1 MTEGER
7 HGNPVLGFWQRIKH
21 ALRTRKRRRA
31 KDKSSKHSLEVDRMR
46 MRYMSN
52 GNEGFAEQG
61 DLFSEQKQEHA
72 WNLTDKEFVPHPHG
86 QPWRVGV
93 FIDVQNLYL
102 CVRSVF
108 GNQAKINYRALKEFL
123 SQNGA
128 VVRMTAF
135 TCYDPENHSQLEF
148 IHALSLMGYRVVA
161 KPVKRLPDGSI
172 KANMDMEMA
181 IEIMSQAP
189 FLDEVIL
196 VTGDGDFTPLVDQ
209 LARMGK
215 LTKVIGPDKL
225 TSPELIRACDAFIN
239 LTQIAG
245 ILDY

>member
-1 MTEGER
+1 MSEEER
-7 HGNPVLGFWQRIKH
+7 CRNILLGFWQRIKL
-21 ALRTRKRRRA
+21 ALRAKRKSV
-31 KDKSSKHSLEVDRMR
+31 KDKSSKHSLGVGKVKTHYMR
-46 MRYMSN
+46 DDN
-52 GNEGFAEQG
+52 DDFAEQG
-61 DLFSEQKQEHA
+61 DLFPEQKQEHA
-72 WNLTDKEFVPHPHG
+72 WNLTDKEFVPYPHR
-86 QPWRVGV
+86 QPWKVGV

-108 GNQAKINYRALKEFL
+108 GSQAKINYRALKEFL

-196 VTGDGDFTPLVDQ
+196 VTGDGDFTPLIDQ
-209 LARMGK
+209 LAKMGK
-215 LTKVIGPDKL
+215 LTKVIGPDRL

-239 LTQIAG
+239 LTQISG